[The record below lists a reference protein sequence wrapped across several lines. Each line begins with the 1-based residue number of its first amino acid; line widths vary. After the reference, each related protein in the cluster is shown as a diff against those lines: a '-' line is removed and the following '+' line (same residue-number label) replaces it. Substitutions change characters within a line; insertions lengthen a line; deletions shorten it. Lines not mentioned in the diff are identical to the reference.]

1 MTALVVHRAIGWA
14 ASGMQVTAEDWPSA
28 PTALAALRS
37 AVASINFYSARLGLL
52 AARDIDFDAMADR
65 IAVDMGMDPDRPY
78 GMAILVE
85 DAEIIRKTHQ
95 ADRAGRSAGP

>member
-1 MTALVVHRAIGWA
+1 MTALIIHRAIGWTA
-14 ASGMQVTAEDWPSA
+14 DGMQVMAEDWPSA

-52 AARDIDFDAMADR
+52 AARDIDLDAMADR
-65 IAVDMGMDPDRPY
+65 IATDMGMDPERPY

-85 DAEIIRKTHQ
+85 NADHQ
-95 ADRAGRSAGP
+95 

>member
-1 MTALVVHRAIGWA
+1 MTALVVHRAIGWT

-37 AVASINFYSARLGLL
+37 AVSAINHYSARLGLL
-52 AARDIDFDAMADR
+52 AARDIDLDAMADR

-78 GMAILVE
+78 GRAILVE
-85 DAEIIRKTHQ
+85 DADHQ
-95 ADRAGRSAGP
+95 